1 MNALKRC
8 VLVVDDE
15 PIIAELWCMHLE
27 MIGVDVCGTAATA
40 EAAIALAQEHRPA
53 VVMMD
58 VRLRGKEDGIDAALA
73 IDGLVGSKI
82 IFITGSKDP
91 ETLARIE
98 LFHPTTTLFK
108 PVSDRQLRSVI
119 IGALQETALV
129 ALKS

>member
-91 ETLARIE
+91 ETLARIK

-108 PVSDRQLRSVI
+108 PVSDRQLQSVI